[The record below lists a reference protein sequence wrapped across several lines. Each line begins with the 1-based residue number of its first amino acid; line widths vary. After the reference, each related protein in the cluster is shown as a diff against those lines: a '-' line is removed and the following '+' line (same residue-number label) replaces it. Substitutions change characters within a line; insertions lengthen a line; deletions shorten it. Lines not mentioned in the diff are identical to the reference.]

1 MFCDI
6 LKFYFSLRIPVNIN
20 QLKGN
25 NRKARNSCRIW
36 SKLTIKIPEQQHWRR
51 SNVFMTVLINQFV
64 LPIFCLCFAFT
75 GINFRGMLHHVCDVA
90 YDKNMFGP
98 IKTRKCRSTSWLIN
112 YELLFTFEIFH
123 TLFYCLY
130 CSDFKQWKFLF
141 NRISLVEVVT
151 LK

>member
-6 LKFYFSLRIPVNIN
+6 LKFYFPLRIPVNIN

-64 LPIFCLCFAFT
+64 LPTFCLCFAFT
-75 GINFRGMLHHVCDVA
+75 GINSRGMLHYVFDVA
-90 YDKNMFGP
+90 YDENMCES
-98 IKTRKCRSTSWLIN
+98 IRISKCSSINWLIYYMIWFVN
-112 YELLFTFEIFH
+112 PFSPMLPLTFQITLIF
-123 TLFYCLY
+123 
-130 CSDFKQWKFLF
+130 
-141 NRISLVEVVT
+141 
-151 LK
+151 